1 MTSATDR
8 CEVLSGDI
16 VSAAATYKY
25 IGQNVQRN
33 DIVEKATGRLR
44 YLADRPAGGTAHGR
58 LILSAVANGRIRSM
72 DTTEAMKIPGV
83 IRIYTPD
90 DDPGRRF
97 NSAMSLRNQPDLRD
111 ERVFTDRP
119 LHVGDAIGAVL
130 AETDDAARKA
140 AALVKIDYEVLE
152 PVLDAMTALERP
164 SFREGLPQVIEGTM
178 AYGNGEPSG
187 ENLVSLETT
196 VKTPRIHHAAMENHL
211 CQAYMDYGDVLV
223 VESPCQMIFSIR
235 FVLSEL
241 FGRPL
246 NKVRVIK
253 APMGGT
259 FGGKQE
265 VILEPACAL
274 MALDTGRPV
283 RLTLDRHETINGTR
297 VRAATTGRIRTVAD
311 RKGNLLFREMDVITD
326 AGAYATGGHRVTMAM
341 GKKTSR
347 LYRIPSQSFRGRT
360 TFTNTTPSGACRGYG
375 SPQIHTVTEINLD
388 LLASKLN
395 MDPAELRMKNLVHP
409 GDLDPTGA
417 PALGNARIRDCLALG
432 TEKFRWKD
440 RISAC
445 PGTGRF
451 KKAVGLAC
459 CTHGNGYYGTP
470 FPDFMAMAIR
480 FCEDGSVLVNAGLHE
495 LGNGTLTIVAQIV
508 AEVLDVPPER
518 VFVTEGDTQTSPFD
532 AGCVASRVT
541 YVCGTCALELAE
553 KVRDRFIGQIARL
566 TGTLPETVR
575 LENGLVFTGTETP
588 VPYSD
593 MILRITKELRE
604 EVGDYLHY
612 KPGAN
617 PASFGVHLAEVEV
630 DTLTG
635 LVRVTDFMAVHDV
648 GKAINPRLLK
658 GQVYGGVQM
667 GIGMALT
674 EELTYK
680 PDGRPKNDSFSRYH
694 LINTPDMPPVQV
706 LLVEEEE
713 PGGPFGAKSI
723 GEICTVPTAAAVV
736 NAVNRALGTEL
747 TELPLTPERI
757 IEALDRKERRP

>member
-1 MTSATDR
+1 MTSG
-8 CEVLSGDI
+8 SF
-16 VSAAATYKY
+16 KY
-25 IGQNVQRN
+25 VGHNVRRN
-33 DIVEKATGRLR
+33 DIVEKATGRLH
-44 YLADRPAGGTAHGR
+44 YLADRHGGGTPHAR
-58 LILSAVANGRIRSM
+58 LIMSTVANGKVRSM
-72 DTTEAMKIPGV
+72 DTEEALKVPGV
-83 IRIYTPD
+83 IRIYTPA

-97 NSAMSLRNQPDLRD
+97 NSARSFPDQPDACD

-130 AETDDAARKA
+130 AETDEAARTA
-140 AALVKIDYEVLE
+140 AALVKVDYEVFK
-152 PVLDAMTALERP
+152 PVLDPMTALESP
-164 SFREGLPQVIEGTM
+164 SFREGQAQVIEGTI
-178 AYGNGEPSG
+178 AYGEGEPEG
-187 ENLVSLETT
+187 EDLVSVETT

-235 FVLSEL
+235 FVLSEI

-246 NKVRVIK
+246 NRVRVIK

-265 VILEPACAL
+265 GILEPACAL
-274 MALDTGRPV
+274 MTLDTGRPV
-283 RLTLDRHETINGTR
+283 RLQTDRHETINGTR
-297 VRAATTGRIRTVAD
+297 VRAATVGRVRTVAD
-311 RKGNLLFREMDVITD
+311 REGNFLYRETDCVTDV
-326 AGAYATGGHRVTMAM
+326 GAYATGGHRATLAM

-375 SPQIHTVTEINLD
+375 SPQIHTMTEINID
-388 LLASKLN
+388 ILARKLG
-395 MDPAELRMKNLVHP
+395 MDPTELRMKNLVHP
-409 GDLDPTGA
+409 GDPDPAGG
-417 PALGNARIRDCLALG
+417 PSLGNARIRDCLALG
-432 TEKFRWKD
+432 TEKFRWGERAAAD
-440 RISAC
+440 
-445 PGTGRF
+445 PGRGRF
-451 KKAVGLAC
+451 RKAVGLAC

-470 FPDFMAMAIR
+470 FPDFMSMALR
-480 FCEDGSVLVNAGLHE
+480 LCEDGSVLVNAGLHE

-508 AEVLDVPPER
+508 GEILDLPPEQI
-518 VFVTEGDTQTSPFD
+518 FVTEGDTQTSPFD
-532 AGCVASRVT
+532 SGCVASRVT

-553 KVRDRFIGQIARL
+553 KVRDRFIGQIARV
-566 TGTLPETVR
+566 TDTVPEMIR
-575 LENGLVFTGTETP
+575 LEDGRVFVRDAEP
-588 VPYSD
+588 VPYSE
-593 MILRITKELRE
+593 MVLRITKELRE

-612 KPGAN
+612 KPKSN
-617 PASFGVHLAEVEV
+617 PASYGVNLAEAEV

-635 LVRVTDFMAVHDV
+635 LVRVTDLMAVYDV
-648 GKAINPRLLK
+648 GRAINPRLLK

-680 PDGRPKNDSFSRYH
+680 PNGEPKNDSFSRYH
-694 LINTPDMPPVQV
+694 LINTPDMPPVEV

-747 TELPLTPERI
+747 TELPLTPERVLA
-757 IEALDRKERRP
+757 ALDRRERGN